1 MYNNFNRSDRGFN
14 RSDRGFNRS
23 DRGFTRSDRGF
34 NRSDKGFNRSDRGFN
49 RSDNSTKQDKSYIIN
64 NKQFP
69 NLDTLQKEFSKP
81 LSPKWNY
88 TVIQDHILTDET
100 DWENKEGWEYL
111 KYDKN
116 GNITKKYIDCKKQP
130 VESKIDIKYNGSEYI
145 NNLDYILQKHSQEY
159 KDKYPY
165 DPEYNSEEF
174 EWFSDSE

>member
-1 MYNNFNRSDRGFN
+1 MYNNFN
-14 RSDRGFNRS
+14 
-23 DRGFTRSDRGF
+23 RSDRGF

-100 DWENKEGWEYL
+100 DWENKLRTLINKYL
-111 KYDKN
+111 
-116 GNITKKYIDCKKQP
+116 NI
-130 VESKIDIKYNGSEYI
+130 YI
-145 NNLDYILQKHSQEY
+145 NQQH
-159 KDKYPY
+159 DKYMLNHPK
-165 DPEYNSEEF
+165 SLIF
-174 EWFSDSE
+174 R